1 MAEENAITQ
10 QLVALVR
17 LQYLDTRID
26 QTEKLRGDL
35 PDEIRDLEDERV
47 GLETRIDKFKQEQ
60 KESEVERKRAE
71 MEKIESESLIERYE
85 KQQNM
90 VRNNR
95 EYDALTKEVEVQRQR
110 IIDAIQRT
118 ENLLARDEGNQAAL
132 EEVESRLRELN
143 ELIAFKTR
151 ELDTVLEETRQERE
165 QLEAERDKASEEID
179 PRYLRAYQRLRD
191 RMRDGRAVVP
201 VIRGAAGGFAVP
213 PQRQVELRQRN
224 RVIVDEHTGRIL
236 VDEDLYNDTISEI
249 EQAAVK

>member
-1 MAEENAITQ
+1 MAEENAITH
-10 QLVALVR
+10 QLIALIR

-47 GLETRIDKFKQEQ
+47 GLETRIDKFKNEQ
-60 KESEVERKRAE
+60 KESTIDRKRAE

-110 IIDAIQRT
+110 IVDAIQKN
-118 ENLLARDEGNQAAL
+118 ENLLERDDQNQIAL
-132 EEVESRLRELN
+132 DEVEARLKELN
-143 ELIAFKTR
+143 ELIKVKQN
-151 ELDTVLEETRQERE
+151 ELEAVLEETRQERE
-165 QLEAERDKASEEID
+165 HLEAERTKAEGEID
-179 PRYLRAYQRLRD
+179 KRYVRAYHRLRA

-236 VDEDLYNDTISEI
+236 VDEDLYNQTVTEMG
-249 EQAAVK
+249 QAVG